1 MARKTRRTDENA
13 VTAQKPLEIFPT
25 AIYARLSVE
34 NSGKDDNGAAL
45 ATQIEICKEYIKE
58 RPYLNLVKVYQDNGF
73 TGTTMNRPA
82 FSEMWE
88 DIKSGLIKAI
98 VVRDLSRYSRNYI
111 ETGTHLEKIFP
122 QYDVRFIS
130 VKEDFDN
137 FTVDGTAES
146 LMIPLQS
153 LINDFYSR
161 DISRKVEAAIHNQ
174 MEEGTFAWRMLP
186 YGYRWNEG
194 HTNIVP
200 YEPEAKFVRK
210 IFQWRLEGKSVLK
223 ISDLLDEEGAPFYR
237 DGLFSKEGV
246 WQHGSLMGMLTNPAY
261 VGDRVYGKRHSAIY
275 KGIKLEKKPEEE
287 WYVIPDAHPA
297 IIDRDT
303 FYAVKELIRKNSDIR
318 QESMRKTQKDR
329 EKLIDLFEGKIF
341 CADCGKRLYFHRH
354 RMDCKTHYWYADYE
368 CSTYVS
374 KKRRKCS
381 YHGIRQDDL
390 NAKVL
395 NAIKTQVKVAMDY
408 DVLLAKLRNSEADKS
423 VRDQI
428 NNGILSIQQRM
439 RGLQQKRTKLYEDYV
454 EGILDESEY
463 AFAKKTYDDQ
473 YDVFNRQLDEL
484 VVRRS
489 EYQEALSSDNKWI
502 TLMKSIRNT
511 KTLTQKLVDACIER
525 VEVCDDKS
533 INLMMKYHD
542 IYELT
547 VKYANEIK
555 KEAEKNG

>member
-1 MARKTRRTDENA
+1 
-13 VTAQKPLEIFPT
+13 
-25 AIYARLSVE
+25 
-34 NSGKDDNGAAL
+34 
-45 ATQIEICKEYIKE
+45 
-58 RPYLNLVKVYQDNGF
+58 
-73 TGTTMNRPA
+73 
-82 FSEMWE
+82 
-88 DIKSGLIKAI
+88 
-98 VVRDLSRYSRNYI
+98 
-111 ETGTHLEKIFP
+111 
-122 QYDVRFIS
+122 
-130 VKEDFDN
+130 
-137 FTVDGTAES
+137 
-146 LMIPLQS
+146 
-153 LINDFYSR
+153 
-161 DISRKVEAAIHNQ
+161 
-174 MEEGTFAWRMLP
+174 
-186 YGYRWNEG
+186 
-194 HTNIVP
+194 
-200 YEPEAKFVRK
+200 
-210 IFQWRLEGKSVLK
+210 
-223 ISDLLDEEGAPFYR
+223 
-237 DGLFSKEGV
+237 
-246 WQHGSLMGMLTNPAY
+246 
-261 VGDRVYGKRHSAIY
+261 
-275 KGIKLEKKPEEE
+275 
-287 WYVIPDAHPA
+287 
-297 IIDRDT
+297 
-303 FYAVKELIRKNSDIR
+303 
-318 QESMRKTQKDR
+318 
-329 EKLIDLFEGKIF
+329 
-341 CADCGKRLYFHRH
+341 
-354 RMDCKTHYWYADYE
+354 MDCKTHYWYADYE

-428 NNGILSIQQRM
+428 NNAILSIQQRM